1 LAVPKERPYIDAQF
15 VVVSPAKRRVS
26 PPVTAEEFRS
36 WSWPAKVFYVVGVA
50 LVLVLTT
57 LLGEFIWGLWPS

>member
-1 LAVPKERPYIDAQF
+1 
-15 VVVSPAKRRVS
+15 
-26 PPVTAEEFRS
+26 VTAEEFRS